1 MTTITDKSPGKVT
14 VRRVQI
20 DRNFERTAWLFM
32 RLSGVAMLILAVGHM
47 VIQHILN
54 SSANLSLEF
63 VAVQWSSWGW
73 KAYDILL
80 LWMAIPH
87 GIRGLYNVLSDYVHN
102 PGLRRIIGGL
112 LALFV
117 IATVIWATI
126 GISLFDSTL
135 FNQAAVP

>member
-1 MTTITDKSPGKVT
+1 MAAITENTPGKIT
-14 VRRVQI
+14 VRRVELE
-20 DRNFERTAWLFM
+20 RNFERYAWLFM

-47 VIQHILN
+47 VIQHVLN
-54 SSANLSLEF
+54 SSTNLTLQF

-87 GIRGLYNVLSDYVHN
+87 GVRGLFNILSDYVHN
-102 PGLRRIIGGL
+102 PGLRRILGGV
-112 LALFV
+112 LALFI

-126 GISLFDSTL
+126 AISLFDP
-135 FNQAAVP
+135 AMVP

>member
-1 MTTITDKSPGKVT
+1 MAAISEKSPGKIT
-14 VRRVQI
+14 VRRVKLE
-20 DRNFERTAWLFM
+20 RNFERSAWLFM

-47 VIQHILN
+47 VIQHVLN
-54 SSANLSLEF
+54 SSTNLTLQF

-87 GIRGLYNVLSDYVHN
+87 GIRGLYNILSDYVHN
-102 PGLRRIIGGL
+102 PGLRRLIGGL

-117 IATVIWATI
+117 LATVIWATI
-126 GISLFDSTL
+126 AMILFDPA
-135 FNQAAVP
+135 QVPF

>member
-1 MTTITDKSPGKVT
+1 MATISEKAPDDITI
-14 VRRVQI
+14 RRVKLGS
-20 DRNFERTAWLFM
+20 NPERYAWLFM

-54 SSANLSLEF
+54 SSANLTIEF

-87 GIRGLYNVLSDYVHN
+87 GIRGLQNILADYIHN
-102 PGLRRIIGGL
+102 PGLMRVISGL
-112 LALFV
+112 LFVFV

-126 GISLFDSTL
+126 GMILFDSSA
-135 FNQAAVP
+135 F

>member
-1 MTTITDKSPGKVT
+1 MAAISEKNPGKIT
-14 VRRVQI
+14 VRRVRLE
-20 DRNFERTAWLFM
+20 RNFERYAWLFM
-32 RLSGVAMLILAVGHM
+32 RLSGVAMLVLAVGHM

-54 SSANLSLEF
+54 SSANLTIQF

-73 KAYDILL
+73 KGYDILL

-87 GIRGLYNVLSDYVHN
+87 GIRGLYNILSDYIHN
-102 PGLRRIIGGL
+102 PGLRRIVGGA

-126 GISLFDSTL
+126 GISLFDSSA
-135 FNQAAVP
+135 FVN

>member
-1 MTTITDKSPGKVT
+1 MAAISDKSPGKIT

-20 DRNFERTAWLFM
+20 ERSFDRGGWLFM

-47 VIQHILN
+47 FIQHILN
-54 SSANLSLEF
+54 SSTTLTLDF

-87 GIRGLYNVLSDYVHN
+87 GIRGLYTVLSDYIHN
-102 PGLRRIIGGL
+102 PGLKRPIGIL

-126 GISLFDSTL
+126 GIAL
-135 FNQAAVP
+135 FNPATVR

>member
-1 MTTITDKSPGKVT
+1 MAAISEKTPGKIT
-14 VRRVQI
+14 VRRVKLE
-20 DRNFERTAWLFM
+20 RNFERSAWLFM

-47 VIQHILN
+47 VIQHVLN
-54 SSANLSLEF
+54 SSTNLTLQF

-87 GIRGLYNVLSDYVHN
+87 GIRGLYNILSDYIHN
-102 PGLRRIIGGL
+102 PGLRRLIGGL

-117 IATVIWATI
+117 IVTVIWATI
-126 GISLFDSTL
+126 AMILFDP
-135 FNQAAVP
+135 ARVPF

>member
-1 MTTITDKSPGKVT
+1 MAAISEKSPGKIT
-14 VRRVQI
+14 VRRVKLE
-20 DRNFERTAWLFM
+20 RNFERTAWLFM

-47 VIQHILN
+47 VIQHVLN
-54 SSANLSLEF
+54 SSTNLTLQF

-87 GIRGLYNVLSDYVHN
+87 GIRGLYNILGDYVHN
-102 PGLRRIIGGL
+102 PGLRRLTGGL

-117 IATVIWATI
+117 LATVIWATI
-126 GISLFDSTL
+126 AMILFDS
-135 FNQAAVP
+135 ARVPF

>member
-1 MTTITDKSPGKVT
+1 MAAITENTPGKIT
-14 VRRVQI
+14 VRRVELE
-20 DRNFERTAWLFM
+20 RNFERYAWLFM

-47 VIQHILN
+47 VIQHVLN
-54 SSANLSLEF
+54 SSTNLTLQF

-87 GIRGLYNVLSDYVHN
+87 GVRGLFNILSDYVHN
-102 PGLRRIIGGL
+102 PGLRRILGGV

-126 GISLFDSTL
+126 AISLFDP
-135 FNQAAVP
+135 AMVP

>member
-1 MTTITDKSPGKVT
+1 MAALTEKSPNKIT
-14 VRRVQI
+14 VRRVELE
-20 DRNFERTAWLFM
+20 RNRERYAWLFM
-32 RLSGVAMLILAVGHM
+32 RMSGVAMLVLAVGHM

-54 SSANLSLEF
+54 SSANLTIEF

-87 GIRGLYNVLSDYVHN
+87 GIRGLYNILSDYIHN
-102 PGLRRIIGGL
+102 PGLNRIVGVL
-112 LALFV
+112 LGVFV

-126 GISLFDSTL
+126 GIALFD
-135 FNQAAVP
+135 PDMIP

>member
-1 MTTITDKSPGKVT
+1 MAAISDKLPGNIT
-14 VRRVQI
+14 VRRVRLE
-20 DRNFERTAWLFM
+20 RNFERSAWLFM

-47 VIQHILN
+47 VIQHVLN
-54 SSANLSLEF
+54 GSSNLTLQF

-87 GIRGLYNVLSDYVHN
+87 GIRGLYNILSDYVHN
-102 PGLRRIIGGL
+102 PGLRRLIGGL

-117 IATVIWATI
+117 LATVIWATI
-126 GISLFDSTL
+126 AMILFDS
-135 FNQAAVP
+135 ARVPF

>member
-1 MTTITDKSPGKVT
+1 MAAITDKSPGKIT
-14 VRRVQI
+14 VRRVQFEG
-20 DRNFERTAWLFM
+20 NFERYAWLFM

-47 VIQHILN
+47 VIQHVLN
-54 SSANLSLEF
+54 SSANLSLQF

-87 GIRGLYNVLSDYVHN
+87 GIRGLYNILSDYVHN
-102 PGLRRIIGGL
+102 PGLRRIVGGL

-117 IATVIWATI
+117 IATVIWATV
-126 GISLFDSTL
+126 GITLFDP
-135 FNQAAVP
+135 AMVP

>member
-54 SSANLSLEF
+54 SSANLTLEF

-87 GIRGLYNVLSDYVHN
+87 GVRGLLNVLSDYIHN
-102 PGLRRIIGGL
+102 DGARRVLSIVLG
-112 LALFV
+112 LFV

-126 GISLFDSTL
+126 AMILFDP
-135 FNQAAVP
+135 AMVP

>member
-1 MTTITDKSPGKVT
+1 MAALTEKSPGRVT
-14 VRRVQI
+14 VRRVHLE
-20 DRNFERTAWLFM
+20 RNFERYAWLFM

-54 SSANLSLEF
+54 SSTNLSLQF
-63 VAVQWSSWGW
+63 VAEQWNAWGW
-73 KAYDILL
+73 KAFDIFL

-87 GIRGLYNVLSDYVHN
+87 GIRGLFNVLSDYIHN
-102 PGLRRIIGGL
+102 PGIRRFIGGL

-126 GISLFDSTL
+126 AIILFDP
-135 FNQAAVP
+135 AMIP